1 MLGNRPLTTVAKAVF
16 QVRHYRALKNC
27 FLRYERPLDG
37 LFRYLFAAGGYPV
50 EVAIRTPVGVV
61 RPVIYSYH
69 DMLTVSEIFCREDY
83 RCSEWIRTVVDFG
96 SNIGISAL
104 YFLTRNRESFAYLFE
119 PLPSNGERLLKN
131 LHPFEGRYEFYPVAV
146 ALSDGEA
153 DFGFEET
160 GRYGGLGLKGEKTI
174 RVPCR
179 EVRSVLQDIL
189 EKCGEIDVLKIDIES
204 LEEEIL
210 AAIPRDLLR
219 RIRQIFV
226 EYDYARNPLA
236 LTHDYLQDGSI
247 ARFRR
252 SETPPVR
259 SE

>member
-1 MLGNRPLTTVAKAVF
+1 MLGNRPLGTVAKAAF
-16 QVRHYRALKNC
+16 QIRHYRVLMNS

-37 LFRYLFAAGGYPV
+37 LLRYLFAAGAYPV
-50 EVAIRTPVGVV
+50 AVPIRTPVGVV

-69 DMLTVSEIFCREDY
+69 DMMTVSEIFCREDY
-83 RCSEWIRTVVDFG
+83 HCGEWIRTVVDFG
-96 SNIGISAL
+96 SNIGVSAL

-131 LHPFEGRYEFYPVAV
+131 LHHFEGRYEFYPVAI

-160 GRYGGLGLKGEKTI
+160 GRYGGLGLKREKTI

-179 EVRSVLQDIL
+179 EVSSVLRGIL
-189 EKCGEIDVLKIDIES
+189 EKRGEIDVLKIDIES

-210 AAIPRDLLR
+210 TAIPRDLLR
-219 RIRQIFV
+219 GIKQIFV
-226 EYDYARNPLA
+226 EYNYGRNPVP
-236 LTHDYLQDGSI
+236 LTHDYFQDWSI

-252 SETPPVR
+252 REASSIR
-259 SE
+259 SD